1 MKLETKPNV
10 NWNAAPFSMDN
21 KISKE
26 VRNVLCKRFEVAI
39 HNVRDTNV
47 FDDLRLEDGW
57 IVKSKTDVV
66 FILNSNKNEDLPK
79 NTELRGEEFNSGP
92 IGAKLRK
99 AQDAAFDCEKYS
111 DLSKIEGLSL
121 DSSTGKIAYK
131 VI

>member
-10 NWNAAPFSMDN
+10 NWNADPFNMDN
-21 KISKE
+21 KITKE
-26 VRNVLCKRFEVAI
+26 VRNSLCKRFEVAI
-39 HNVRDTNV
+39 NGIRETNR
-47 FDDLRLEDGW
+47 FDDLKLEDGW
-57 IVKSKTDVV
+57 VVKSKTDVV

-79 NTELRGEEFNSGP
+79 NAEMRGEEFNSGP

-99 AQDAAFDCEKYS
+99 AQDAGFDCEKYS

-121 DSSTGKIAYK
+121 DASTGKITYK